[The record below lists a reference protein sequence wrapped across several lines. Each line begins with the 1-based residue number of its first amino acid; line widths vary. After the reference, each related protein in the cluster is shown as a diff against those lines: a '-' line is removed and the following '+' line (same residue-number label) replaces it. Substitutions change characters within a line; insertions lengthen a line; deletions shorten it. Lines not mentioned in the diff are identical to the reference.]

1 MKIIQPVVGIQPEVV
16 KPKWVTAALEIKGL
30 QLRGR
35 KQGKGSR
42 IPVGAIPETKFIC
55 DDCPQPFRWPGK
67 DWWKY
72 IGVEYDLVPYNP
84 KWDNGWYYR
93 KPRNVEYTS
102 SCRRCNSCKNK
113 KKRWARGKRVM
124 LDIRYAIGGRN
135 IKSIRFSRT
144 LAVWDHEPTEEE
156 LQFEIR
162 KRTED
167 FNRFRKHQSFKSTT
181 GKNIYGCWFREIV
194 LRRWA
199 TKAYGVTNEESIE
212 IDWEDSETDTIVSGG
227 RWTANIHFHVVIAS
241 SNSKKYWDS
250 FDGEMRKG
258 WGDPIHIQDIGD
270 MDSGREYINK
280 HDKIT
285 YGFVSDKL
293 VDYVTKQPVQFKR
306 NMQPFGKWHPNT
318 DATKLLELELQPG
331 RKENRPKW
339 IRKDSKLN
347 AWLNSQNNDPTSD
360 Q

>member
-1 MKIIQPVVGIQPEVV
+1 MKIIQPEVGIQPEVE

-55 DDCPQPFRWPGK
+55 DNCPQPFRWPGK

-72 IGVEYDLVPYNP
+72 VGVEYDLVPYNP

-113 KKRWARGKRVM
+113 KKRWGRGKRVM

-144 LAVWDHEPTEEE
+144 LAVWDHKPTDEE
-156 LQFEIR
+156 LFLEYK

-167 FNRFRKHQSFKSTT
+167 FNRFRKTNVFKDTV
-181 GKNIYGCWFREIV
+181 GKNVYGAWFRECV
-194 LRRWA
+194 LRAWS
-199 TKAYGVTNEESIE
+199 TPEVGVSHEASVEV
-212 IDWEDSETDTIVSGG
+212 DWDDDEAQ
-227 RWTANIHFHVVIAS
+227 RYTANIHFHTVLAS

-250 FDGEMRKG
+250 FKGPLRKG

-270 MDSGREYINK
+270 MDKGREYINK

-285 YGFVSDKL
+285 YGFVCDKL
-293 VDYVTKQPVQFKR
+293 LDYVMKQPVQFKR
-306 NMQPFGKWHPNT
+306 NMQTFGNWHPNS
-318 DATKLLELELQPG
+318 DATKLLELELQPNG
-331 RKENRPKW
+331 TRPKW

-347 AWLNSQNNDPTSD
+347 KWLNIQNTSQTSD